1 MTFEEI
7 LVQFKTAKPLLLM
20 RAKNA
25 PFIISFFHKVFA
37 DANITTITN
46 SELRSKLE
54 GYMEELSY
62 EEKDEELEAG
72 TLFDDF
78 SVRAAQYIDKWSN
91 SGFLSK
97 YPNDDGEDLH
107 ELTSDTRKVLK
118 WLGDLEKRSHVGT
131 NSRFKDIFFK
141 LQKMIE
147 QTNEDAEARVEE
159 LSKRLMY
166 GSSSITIKSSSLI
179 FISISVYAI
188 CRISPISSIALLLSS
203 RFFSESTLLI
213 FSLSLRLESITFL
226 PDTCR

>member
-107 ELTSDTRKVLK
+107 D
-118 WLGDLEKRSHVGT
+118 
-131 NSRFKDIFFK
+131 
-141 LQKMIE
+141 
-147 QTNEDAEARVEE
+147 
-159 LSKRLMY
+159 
-166 GSSSITIKSSSLI
+166 
-179 FISISVYAI
+179 
-188 CRISPISSIALLLSS
+188 
-203 RFFSESTLLI
+203 
-213 FSLSLRLESITFL
+213 
-226 PDTCR
+226 